1 MKNMN
6 TTGRSKNEL
15 NHYWKNY
22 LVKEKNHKNMMMKQ
36 LKNPMIR
43 EKKRKEET
51 MISNQINVQNF

>member
-1 MKNMN
+1 
-6 TTGRSKNEL
+6 
-15 NHYWKNY
+15 
-22 LVKEKNHKNMMMKQ
+22 MMMKQ